1 MTTRINV
8 TIPDALA
15 VLVRERMPGLNV
27 SGVLQAALAELV
39 ECSHHVLACTC
50 CGARVEQR
58 ALADVVLSRFYAEL
72 VWRLQEPVSKCVTA
86 EGAARVMQDVAR
98 SWEVSSVETS
108 PLPRPTRS
116 QRARAH
122 AELLEDARATSAE
135 QFVEGVKPRRRAARS
150 A

>member
-15 VLVRERMPGLNV
+15 ELVRERQPGLNV
-27 SGVLQAALAELV
+27 SGVLQAALAELL
-39 ECSHHVLACTC
+39 ECPHIVMACTC

-58 ALADVVLSRFYAEL
+58 ALVDVALSRFYAEL
-72 VWRLQEPVSKCVTA
+72 IWRLQEPVSKCATA

-98 SWEVSSVETS
+98 SWEVSSVERT

-122 AELLEDARATSAE
+122 AELVTEARAATAE
-135 QFVEGVKPRRRAARS
+135 QFVEGVRPRRRAARP